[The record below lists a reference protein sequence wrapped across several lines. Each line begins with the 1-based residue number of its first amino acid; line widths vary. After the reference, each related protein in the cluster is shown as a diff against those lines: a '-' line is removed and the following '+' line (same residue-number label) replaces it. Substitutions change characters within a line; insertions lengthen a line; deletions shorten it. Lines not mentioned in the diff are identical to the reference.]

1 MTCCGR
7 SSLPRPSRPRPGLP
21 RPPTPVRRPTAPAPD
36 RTAVLF
42 EYLGRS
48 RLEVRGPVT
57 RRIYRFVGE
66 GAIRHVDPRDAR
78 GLDTVPRLRR
88 KGG

>member
-1 MTCCGR
+1 M
-7 SSLPRPSRPRPGLP
+7 
-21 RPPTPVRRPTAPAPD
+21 
-36 RTAVLF
+36 LF